1 MAAAAVRIVVMNV
14 VGLFVMMMAVAR
26 EAAFSDAAVRMQHP
40 PVREVRVVVVMTVDR
55 KRAGGPAAEEF
66 EIFRTLAHTCG
77 VPRQRHGR

>member
-55 KRAGGPAAEEF
+55 KGWRPGG
-66 EIFRTLAHTCG
+66 RR
-77 VPRQRHGR
+77 V